1 MSVNLAPGPF
11 GVGGQFFTSN
21 GLPNNGGFIY
31 TYAAGTTTPQATYT
45 TSSGATPNANPITL
59 STTGT
64 APQEI
69 WLTAGIAYKFL
80 VTDSLSNPI
89 FSYTLDNILG
99 INDFSSIPVATQWD
113 ASGLT
118 PTFINT
124 TSFALPGNQTGIF
137 TANRRI
143 QVVETS
149 GTLTGV
155 VTSSSFS
162 TVTTVN
168 VTLDSGG
175 VVDSGI
181 SVVSYGINSALST
194 SIPQIIVAGS
204 NIGVV
209 YAAGI
214 PTISNT
220 AAVPAVNMVV
230 NGSFA
235 VNQRVTPPTTDNA
248 YFLDAWRLALGA
260 ANAATC
266 TQDQADLPIGA
277 GFAFK
282 LITGSGNNNKFGVF
296 HPIENLNMLQ
306 AVGNVVSL
314 RVPLKATAN
323 LANTRIGILQWT
335 STKDSISASPVSAW
349 NATGTNPTL
358 TAGWAYANTPVSL
371 AVTTAWADYTIANVA
386 ISASATNLGIFI
398 WNDSTTTTTT
408 TDILRIGG
416 YVTMTVGSVAPVASV
431 SRFTE
436 EYAACQRLYFKTFA
450 YATAPAQNLGTNVGS
465 FSYGT
470 LTSTS
475 IPSICF
481 TFPKMRIAGTP
492 TLYNP
497 DAANANWRDITNS
510 VDRTAAVV
518 QTNENSI
525 ILSLASPAAADNR
538 IQISIDSSL

>member
-11 GVGGQFFTSN
+11 GVGGQFFTSA

-59 STTGT
+59 SATGT

-99 INDFSSIPVATQWD
+99 INDFSSIPVATQWV

-408 TDILRIGG
+408 TDILHIGG
-416 YVTMTVGSVAPVASV
+416 YVTMTVGSVAPVATV
-431 SRFTE
+431 ARFADEFADCSR
-436 EYAACQRLYFKTFA
+436 YYFKTFA
-450 YATAPAQNLGTNVGS
+450 YTTAPGQAITQVGAFQCNSGGNPS
-465 FSYGT
+465 FFAE
-470 LTSTS
+470 LQ
-475 IPSICF
+475 
-481 TFPKMRIAGTP
+481 FPTRLRAAPNTV
-492 TLYNP
+492 TYNP
-497 DAANANWRDITNS
+497 VSANANWRDITNGA
-510 VDRTAAVV
+510 DRTVAIVESTDRHIAWGS
-518 QTNENSI
+518 TTTSANASNLIHITSDA
-525 ILSLASPAAADNR
+525 SL
-538 IQISIDSSL
+538 